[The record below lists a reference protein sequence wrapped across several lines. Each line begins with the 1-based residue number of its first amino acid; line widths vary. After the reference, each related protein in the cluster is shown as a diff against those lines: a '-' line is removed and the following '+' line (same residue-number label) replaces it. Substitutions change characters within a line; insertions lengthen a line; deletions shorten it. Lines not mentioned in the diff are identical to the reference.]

1 MCGPTD
7 IFWTDRHTLTVEDVT
22 WDDFPW
28 VVGRL
33 VTISLTPELRRALE
47 WLARMAE
54 ADTMDDPPF
63 DESLL
68 DGWCL
73 RGPDGRM
80 QEISPP
86 LVDFEAETV
95 TWR

>member
-1 MCGPTD
+1 MNLY
-7 IFWTDRHTLTVEDVT
+7 WADRHVLTVEDAT

-28 VVGRL
+28 ISGRL
-33 VTISLTPELRRALE
+33 AMVALTPDLRRALE
-47 WLARMAE
+47 WLARMADATNLE
-54 ADTMDDPPF
+54 DPPF

-68 DGWCL
+68 DGWRL
-73 RGPDGRM
+73 RAPDGRM

-86 LVDFEAETV
+86 LIDFGAETV